1 MCRRSHLANEVST
14 IMMHNI
20 HDKIRILELQLRE
33 LDIKKASLQE
43 ELKNAH
49 IELEKSSSTV
59 TSTEV
64 HNVFSPEEKI
74 KIFMNLFRGRTEVF
88 PKKWDNSKTGKSGYS
103 PTCSNEWIKGTCNKP
118 RIKCSDCP
126 NQAFIALTGE
136 IIRKHLGGEDFNG
149 SKREYTQCLLTI
161 HVGFWQLI

>member
-1 MCRRSHLANEVST
+1 
-14 IMMHNI
+14 
-20 HDKIRILELQLRE
+20 
-33 LDIKKASLQE
+33 
-43 ELKNAH
+43 
-49 IELEKSSSTV
+49 
-59 TSTEV
+59 
-64 HNVFSPEEKI
+64 
-74 KIFMNLFRGRTEVF
+74 MNLFRGRTEVF